1 MSYYEALADN
11 IRISKKNGFTIYS
24 PPCHICGASVESWNY
39 VSGLQYTC
47 TACREMLIDSH
58 NQTSNK
64 QQDCLNRA
72 IKRISKITDIS
83 KYKHGIQWV
92 QDNIGKSGWFQSTE
106 EVMVTL
112 ELIRRKVNAHH
123 QVKVYNYV
131 VDFVLPEMKVILEI
145 DGKLY
150 HGKEKK
156 QYETIRDE
164 LICEKFGEEWELIRI
179 DTENINTNVTRLL
192 LAINAVL
199 RRRKRNKEGNGHD
212 GNRISGTD

>member
-1 MSYYEALADN
+1 M
-11 IRISKKNGFTIYS
+11 
-24 PPCHICGASVESWNY
+24 
-39 VSGLQYTC
+39 
-47 TACREMLIDSH
+47 
-58 NQTSNK
+58 
-64 QQDCLNRA
+64 
-72 IKRISKITDIS
+72 
-83 KYKHGIQWV
+83 
-92 QDNIGKSGWFQSTE
+92 
-106 EVMVTL
+106 
-112 ELIRRKVNAHH
+112 ELIRRKDKAHH

-192 LAINAVL
+192 SAINAVL